1 MKVKAIM
8 RGHYGQI
15 RDEGDEFEIGS
26 EGEFSSRWMEKVED
40 AKPEPKVKAK
50 AKVKAKEE
58 D

>member
-1 MKVKAIM
+1 MKVKATM

-15 RDEGDEFEIGS
+15 RNEGDEFEIES

-40 AKPEPKVKAK
+40 SKPAPK
-50 AKVKAKEE
+50 AKVKAKAEEEE